1 MGLTAKVP
9 SDVGSVRGDEAEKQ
23 ALPSIWSVIDSSLT
37 CISNR
42 ENIVPFKETQQ
53 ASLDTCKLLCENH
66 GKCTAVDWYS
76 KTRICLMYQD
86 ACTTPTA
93 DHDGG
98 VSLRV
103 VRADLLP
110 PTGSETKVLGDS
122 ASATVSGQGSTP
134 TAKAGK
140 RDPMEM

>member
-1 MGLTAKVP
+1 MG
-9 SDVGSVRGDEAEKQ
+9 DG
-23 ALPSIWSVIDSSLT
+23 SLT

-42 ENIVPFKETQQ
+42 ENITPFKETQQ
-53 ASLDTCKLLCENH
+53 VSLETCKLLCENH

-76 KTRICLMYQD
+76 KTMTCLMYQD

-103 VRADLLP
+103 VRADLII
-110 PTGSETKVLGDS
+110 PTGSETTVSIGS
-122 ASATVSGQGSTP
+122 ASASANGEESTS
-134 TAKAGK
+134 ALKAGK
-140 RDPMEM
+140 